1 MNEESKNITVGFATL
16 IVFLLAGA
24 FSFSGGQI
32 NASTGFTI
40 KGTFNQ
46 IDGLT
51 QGDDVRMG
59 GIKIGEISS
68 MNLGEQ
74 YTAIVTM
81 RITTAVKIPI
91 DTSAAIHT
99 DGLFGSKFIELEP
112 GSDVRISGITIG
124 TVTDTTLD
132 PKDFDAVVSM
142 TIKPDVKL
150 PINTIASIAS
160 GGLIGGKYV
169 RLKPGGAKDFIADG
183 GAIEKTED
191 FTSLEDQVGEIIF
204 LATGGEN
211 AKDGAK

>member
-16 IVFLLAGA
+16 IVLLLAGA

-112 GSDVRISGITIG
+112 GGDEEY
-124 TVTDTTLD
+124 L
-132 PKDFDAVVSM
+132 
-142 TIKPDVKL
+142 
-150 PINTIASIAS
+150 
-160 GGLIGGKYV
+160 
-169 RLKPGGAKDFIADG
+169 
-183 GAIEKTED
+183 
-191 FTSLEDQVGEIIF
+191 
-204 LATGGEN
+204 
-211 AKDGAK
+211 KDGDSVDLTQDSMVIQDLMELIIGEVKAKTKKK